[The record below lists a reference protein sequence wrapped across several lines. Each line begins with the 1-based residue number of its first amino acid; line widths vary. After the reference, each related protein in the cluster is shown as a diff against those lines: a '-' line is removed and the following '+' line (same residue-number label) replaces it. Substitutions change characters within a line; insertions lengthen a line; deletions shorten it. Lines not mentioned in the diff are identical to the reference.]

1 MFVALRHLVLTSV
14 PVLVGLAAGW
24 GFAYL
29 QESCGS
35 AVGFL
40 FAAKCRGVQLEYQ
53 LLFQTF
59 GTVTGGVFAA
69 MLGTWLEHRRKRT
82 GQRHVSFPGATS

>member
-1 MFVALRHLVLTSV
+1 MVIAMRHLVLAAF
-14 PVLVGLAAGW
+14 PVLVGLGAGW

-29 QESCGS
+29 QESCGQ

-59 GTVTGGVFAA
+59 GTVGGGVLAA

-82 GQRHVSFPGATS
+82 GPRHDSLPGAAL